1 MNHSVRRLTRCA
13 VLTALALAISV
24 CEGLVPLTV
33 LIPLPGLRL
42 GLANL
47 VTVYALCILSSR
59 EALAI
64 LVSRCLLSALV
75 AVSYTHLTLPTT

>member
-75 AVSYTHLTLPTT
+75 EAI

>member
-33 LIPLPGLRL
+33 LIPPARTAAGTGQSGHGLRS
-42 GLANL
+42 
-47 VTVYALCILSSR
+47 VYP
-59 EALAI
+59 
-64 LVSRCLLSALV
+64 LL
-75 AVSYTHLTLPTT
+75 